1 MKMGSNYLAILGVTT
16 VTTVMSCSPAKKE
29 YASFE
34 LYPVRTGSLMEMEY
48 TPLATKFY
56 LWSPTAE
63 EVRLMLYDAGEG
75 GHAYETVK
83 MEPTE
88 DGTWTTSVDENLLGK
103 FYAFNVKIND
113 KWQGDTPGINAHAV
127 GVNGKRAAI
136 IDWKTTNPEGWE
148 SDRRPSLKSPA
159 DIINCFLLNFHV
171 SRLESIDHSITK
183 PVTFQLFF
191 LFITQSIAIKYPF
204 SPCP

>member
-1 MKMGSNYLAILGVTT
+1 MKMGGNYLAILGVTT

-34 LYPVRTGSLMEMEY
+34 LYPVRTGSLTEMEY

-88 DGTWTTSVDENLLGK
+88 DGSLPRRFRCDEPAPAEQRRGAAHRLGR
-103 FYAFNVKIND
+103 
-113 KWQGDTPGINAHAV
+113 GRE
-127 GVNGKRAAI
+127 GVRA
-136 IDWKTTNPEGWE
+136 
-148 SDRRPSLKSPA
+148 RHR
-159 DIINCFLLNFHV
+159 
-171 SRLESIDHSITK
+171 
-183 PVTFQLFF
+183 
-191 LFITQSIAIKYPF
+191 
-204 SPCP
+204 

>member
-34 LYPVRTGSLMEMEY
+34 LYPVRTGSLTEMEY

-75 GHAYETVK
+75 GRA
-83 MEPTE
+83 
-88 DGTWTTSVDENLLGK
+88 DGG
-103 FYAFNVKIND
+103 
-113 KWQGDTPGINAHAV
+113 V
-127 GVNGKRAAI
+127 GEERFAAI
-136 IDWKTTNPEGWE
+136 DGKKRCGLRLQKIAFFGQNCSPPRRQHVRKTRFLCGEIVNNP
-148 SDRRPSLKSPA
+148 
-159 DIINCFLLNFHV
+159 
-171 SRLESIDHSITK
+171 
-183 PVTFQLFF
+183 
-191 LFITQSIAIKYPF
+191 
-204 SPCP
+204 

>member
-1 MKMGSNYLAILGVTT
+1 MGSNYLAILGVTT

-34 LYPVRTGSLMEMEY
+34 LYPVRTGSLTEMEY

-113 KWQGDTPGINAHAV
+113 KWQGDTPGTNAHAV

-148 SDRRPSLKSPA
+148 SDRRPSLKSPRL
-159 DIINCFLLNFHV
+159 ILL
-171 SRLESIDHSITK
+171 RELR
-183 PVTFQLFF
+183 
-191 LFITQSIAIKYPF
+191 IKVNT
-204 SPCP
+204 SH